1 MRVSLGQR
9 LLAGQTP
16 LGLLQLKHRHEEVQ
30 DLLVAKHEQRTT
42 DVYFFCSG
50 IHLLDVDCLSL

>member
-1 MRVSLGQR
+1 M
-9 LLAGQTP
+9 AGRTP

-30 DLLVAKHEQRTT
+30 DLLVANHEQRTT